1 MAVFQGNDGYLT
13 FSIQANK
20 ENQDMFLLPIKDYI
34 GLLNNEDTAYSLIN
48 KDGLITT
55 ADVQGS
61 FISTSDGVFTIAAG
75 NEFNPLVYRGQ
86 NKDYDFIPSSKR
98 YELSSGEER
107 VRHAIDWVKKKEFL
121 NLFVTTPYS
130 KRIESFNVLGCKYKF
145 DLEAVAQ
152 NYNFV
157 SDYLDMTK
165 NLMAAYF
172 FAYTY
177 VDSKTGKIMPVE
189 DFSEYSPTLYIG
201 NIARLYAEVPETVQ
215 GIGMQALLR
224 SKTQLTMSLNVG
236 ENSGVKSLFKKVEL
250 PKNPAVSRNLFAQF
264 RGGEML
270 FPSDYLSKCSLQI
283 RSYKVLNESL
293 INQYCAETSTDQKW
307 LVDELKKM
315 GYEIVNQ
322 PWDIPEQARYM
333 INREIDEFIIPFMN
347 SNVAFR
353 GCKKAETVK
362 S

>member
-13 FSIQANK
+13 FSIQANQD
-20 ENQDMFLLPIKDYI
+20 NQDMFLLSSRDYI
-34 GLLNNEDTAYSLIN
+34 GLLNDDDTAYSLIN
-48 KDGLITT
+48 KNGLITT
-55 ADVQGS
+55 ADVQGT
-61 FISTSDGVFTIAAG
+61 FVSTSDGVFTIAAG

-98 YELSSGEER
+98 YELSNGEER
-107 VRHAIDWVKKKEFL
+107 IRHAIDWIKKKEFL
-121 NLFVTTPYS
+121 TLFVTTPYS
-130 KRIESFNVLGCKYKF
+130 KRIENFKVLDCNYKF

-157 SDYLDMTK
+157 SDYLDMTR

-177 VDSKTGKIMPVE
+177 VDAKTGKIVPVE
-189 DFSEYSPTLYIG
+189 DFSEYSPTLYIA
-201 NIARLYAEVPETVQ
+201 NIAKLYEYAPEAVQ
-215 GIGMQALLR
+215 SIGMQALLR
-224 SKTQLTMSLNVG
+224 PKTQFTMSLNVG
-236 ENSGVKSLFKKVEL
+236 ENFDIKSLFKKVEL

-270 FPSDYLSKCSLQI
+270 FPSDYLSRASLQI
-283 RSYKVLNESL
+283 RSYKVLNEGL
-293 INQYCAETSTDQKW
+293 VNQYCAETSTDQKW
-307 LVDELKKM
+307 LVDELKKL
-315 GYEIVNQ
+315 GYELVNK
-322 PWDIPEQARYM
+322 PWEIFEQARYM

-353 GCKKAETVK
+353 GCKKAQSANV
-362 S
+362 

>member
-13 FSIQANK
+13 FNIQANK
-20 ENQDMFLLPIKDYI
+20 ENQDMFLLPLNDYI
-34 GLLNNEDTAYSLIN
+34 SLLNDEDVAHSLIN
-48 KDGLITT
+48 KNGLVTT
-55 ADVQGS
+55 ADIQGS
-61 FISTSDGVFTIAAG
+61 FISLSDGSFTIAAG

-86 NKDYDFIPSSKR
+86 NKDYDFISSSER
-98 YELSSGEER
+98 YELANGEER
-107 VRHAIDWVKKKEFL
+107 IRHAVDWVKKQEFL
-121 NLFVTTPYS
+121 NLFMTTPYY
-130 KRIESFNVLGCKYKF
+130 KRIQNFNILGSNYAF

-152 NYNFV
+152 NYNCI
-157 SDYLDMTK
+157 SNYIDMTR

-201 NIARLYAEVPETVQ
+201 NLARLYAEAPDSIK
-215 GIGMQALLR
+215 GIGLQALLR
-224 SKTQLTMSLNVG
+224 PKTQLTMSLNVAG
-236 ENSGVKSLFKKVEL
+236 NSNVKSLFKKVEL
-250 PKNPAVSRNLFAQF
+250 PKNPALARNVFAQY

-283 RSYKVLNESL
+283 RSYKMLNEEL
-293 INQYCAETSTDQKW
+293 MNKYCAETSTDQKW
-307 LVDELKKM
+307 LSGELKKQ
-315 GYEIVNQ
+315 GYEIVKQ

-353 GCKKAETVK
+353 GCKNAQTVNA
-362 S
+362 